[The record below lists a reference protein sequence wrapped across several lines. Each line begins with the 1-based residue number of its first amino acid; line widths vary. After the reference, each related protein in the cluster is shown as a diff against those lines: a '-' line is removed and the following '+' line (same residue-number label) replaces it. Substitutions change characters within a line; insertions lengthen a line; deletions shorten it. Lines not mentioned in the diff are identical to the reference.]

1 MSVAKVGIRTAS
13 LNQQLPEA
21 LDTAGRLG
29 YDGLEVVTRDPEQLR
44 GWLSEDGPSGA
55 ASLREQAKRAGV
67 ELTSFSLAIYRP
79 VNFAQEDEAKRQ
91 EGVRLVSDTLRACK
105 NVGGVAVL
113 LPHFD
118 RERLDI
124 SADEERRFVDGLRQ
138 VAPVAEETGV
148 AIAIETS
155 FSAAQLIRIVDAV
168 GSPKVGVYQDLANA
182 VIYKQDPAET
192 LRALGKRV
200 VMLHVK
206 DTSQDGGNCALGEG
220 RVDWKACRAAVR
232 DIGYDTPNAWF
243 VLETPAGTD
252 PLTDSAHYLTFTQTW
267 LST

>member
-1 MSVAKVGIRTAS
+1 MTKIGIRTAS
-13 LNQQLPEA
+13 LNQQLPGA
-21 LDTAGRLG
+21 LETAGRLG
-29 YDGLEVVTRDPEQLR
+29 YQGLEAVTRDPEQLK
-44 GWLSEDGPSGA
+44 GWLEEGGA
-55 ASLREQAKRAGV
+55 AGAAALREQARRAGV
-67 ELTSFSLAIYRP
+67 EVSSFSLAMYRP
-79 VNFAQEDEAKRQ
+79 VNFCQEDEAKRQ
-91 EGVRLVSDTLRACK
+91 EGVKLVSDTLRACK

-118 RERLDI
+118 RERLDV
-124 SADEERRFVDGLRQ
+124 SADEERQFIDGLQR

-182 VIYKQDPAET
+182 VIYGQDPAAT

-206 DTSQDGGNCALGEG
+206 DTAPEGGNCALGEG
-220 RVDWKACRAAVR
+220 RVDWKECRKAVR
-232 DIGYDTPNAWF
+232 EIGYDTADAWF
-243 VLETPAGTD
+243 VLETPAGDD
-252 PLTDSAHYLTFTQTW
+252 PVKDSARYLDFTKAW
-267 LST
+267 LAS

>member
-1 MSVAKVGIRTAS
+1 MAKVGIRTAS
-13 LNQQLPEA
+13 LNQSLPEA
-21 LDTAGRLG
+21 LATAGKLG
-29 YDGLEVVTRDPEQLR
+29 YDGVEAVTRDPEQLR
-44 GWLSEDGPSGA
+44 GWLSEDGPTGA
-55 ASLREQAKRAGV
+55 AAQRAQAKQAGV
-67 ELTSFSLAIYRP
+67 EISSFSLAIYRP
-79 VNFAQEDEAKRQ
+79 VNFAQEDEAKRR
-91 EGVRLVSDTLRACK
+91 EGVTLVIDTLRACK

-118 RERLDI
+118 RERLDV

-182 VIYKQDPAET
+182 IIYQQVPAAT
-192 LRALGKRV
+192 LRALGKRI

-206 DTSQDGGNCALGEG
+206 DTGEGGGNCALGEG

-232 DIGYDTPNAWF
+232 DIGYDTPDAWF
-243 VLETPAGTD
+243 VLETPAGDD
-252 PLTDSAHYLTFTQTW
+252 PARDAARYLEFTRTW
-267 LST
+267 LAG